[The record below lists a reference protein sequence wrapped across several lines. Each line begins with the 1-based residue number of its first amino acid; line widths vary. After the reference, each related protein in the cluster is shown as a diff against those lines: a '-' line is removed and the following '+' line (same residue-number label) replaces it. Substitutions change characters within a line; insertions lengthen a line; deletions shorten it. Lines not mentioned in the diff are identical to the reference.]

1 MSLSDEIFSMLTHG
15 TELENSFVKIERCE
29 VCFDLP
35 KEDFGDFGDFGDYY
49 QTGLSICLSAS
60 YK

>member
-1 MSLSDEIFSMLTHG
+1 MGHPSNLLGPIILILG
-15 TELENSFVKIERCE
+15 ILE
-29 VCFDLP
+29 
-35 KEDFGDFGDFGDYY
+35 DFGDFGDYY

>member
-1 MSLSDEIFSMLTHG
+1 MGHPSNLLGPIILILG
-15 TELENSFVKIERCE
+15 IL
-29 VCFDLP
+29 
-35 KEDFGDFGDFGDYY
+35 EDFGDFGDFGDYY